1 MSASTLLISLGGN
14 LKYVKIEGKLPVEID
29 GRFKFLVF
37 YCPLSFV
44 EQLSRW
50 KMPRESVYLCK
61 LF

>member
-37 YCPLSFV
+37 YKPLSFV
-44 EQLSRW
+44 DNYRDGKCYVIPYTYVNL
-50 KMPRESVYLCK
+50 
-61 LF
+61 

>member
-37 YCPLSFV
+37 YKPLSFV
-44 EQLSRW
+44 DSYQDG
-50 KMPRESVYLCK
+50 KC
-61 LF
+61 